1 MDIPLAPC
9 ERMLKKTRLRVSDDA
24 ITEFAQLLEEI
35 TADIASEAAAVA
47 KRKKSATVQVS
58 DVLAAKRK
66 VLK

>member
-9 ERMLKKTRLRVSDDA
+9 ERMLKKTRFRVSDDA

-47 KRKKSATVQVS
+47 KSKKNSTVHVG